1 MIEKGVMLDEIKLYG
16 EPESND
22 DLDDSSFQDS
32 FGELEEV
39 ISKVWT
45 NDLRGSLS
53 LNFCYMYSMQASYIQ
68 LLNI

>member
-53 LNFCYMYSMQASYIQ
+53 LNFVICILCKLAIY
-68 LLNI
+68 NC